1 MVTMNHSRR
10 EFLTSLAAAGCVSV
24 ASAAPEPSA
33 VDVGR
38 QLFVDDVLTESNT
51 LQRRFHR
58 PAIHPASPVLKPETS
73 LEIGNG
79 VIPAASPFS
88 DGVWYDP
95 KDKLFKLWYI
105 AGYDDG
111 FALATSP
118 DGIRWERPN
127 LDVVPGTNRVM
138 KTRVPPPG
146 EPGFIRNGST
156 VWLDHDSKDP
166 SQRFKMFAFFRRG
179 DNQKRAKV
187 PRPVPPDWDQPM
199 AYTSPDGIHWS
210 DGVRT
215 GKCGDN
221 SGMFYN
227 PFRKMWVY
235 NIRSFHSPYNRV
247 RSIREHP
254 DFLQG
259 ASWKE
264 KDVKLWLHADE
275 LDVPDPEL
283 KFRPELYKV
292 DAVAYES
299 RMLAM
304 LAFLMGPSTSDAAA
318 AGVPKINDI
327 QLAYS
332 VDGIKFERPDRTPFL
347 ACSRKEGTWNRG
359 YLHSAGG
366 CCLVVGDELRF
377 YFGGFS
383 GISPKQGKNLYAG
396 SSTGLAVLRRDGF
409 ASLTSDRA
417 EGSFTTKPIL
427 FKGQYLFVNAA
438 IKAGGE
444 LRAEVLDEQ
453 GQVIAPFTARNCN
466 PVKGDRTRHAVAWK
480 ASDNLSK
487 FAGKPVRLRFQVRGG
502 DFYSWWVSPERNGAS
517 HGYVAAGGPGFTGSR
532 DTTGA

>member
-1 MVTMNHSRR
+1 V
-10 EFLTSLAAAGCVSV
+10 AAAGCVSAV
-24 ASAAPEPSA
+24 SATTEASSI
-33 VDVGR
+33 DVGR

-51 LQRRFHR
+51 LPRTFHK
-58 PAIHPASPVLKPETS
+58 PTIHPASPLLKPETP
-73 LEIGNG
+73 LETGNG

-95 KDKLFKLWYI
+95 KDKLYKLWYI

-111 FALATSP
+111 FALATST
-118 DGIRWERPN
+118 DGLHWERTN

-138 KTRVPPPG
+138 KPRVPPPG
-146 EPGFIRNGST
+146 QPGFIRNGST
-156 VWLDHDSKDP
+156 VWLDHESKDP
-166 SQRFKMFAFFRRG
+166 GQRFKMFAFFRRG
-179 DNQKRAKV
+179 DNQKRARV
-187 PRPVPPDWDQPM
+187 PRPIPPDWDQPM
-199 AYTSPDGIHWS
+199 TYTSPDGIHWS
-210 DGVRT
+210 EGIRT

-235 NIRSFHSPYNRV
+235 NVRTFHRPYNRV

-259 ASWKE
+259 ASWTE

-283 KFRPELYKV
+283 QFRPELYKV

-299 RMLAM
+299 RMLGM
-304 LAFLMGPSTSDAAA
+304 LAFLMGPSTGDAAA
-318 AGVPKINDI
+318 AGTPRINDI

-366 CCLVVGDELRF
+366 CCLVVGDQLRF
-377 YFGGFS
+377 YYGGFT

-396 SSTGLAVLRRDGF
+396 SSTGMAVLRRDGF
-409 ASLTSDRA
+409 ASLTSA
-417 EGSFTTKPIL
+417 GTAGSMTTKPVL
-427 FKGQYLFVNAA
+427 FRGKHLFVNAD
-438 IKAGGE
+438 IKQGGE
-444 LRAEVLDEQ
+444 LRVEVLNEQ
-453 GQVIAPFTARNCN
+453 GRVIAPFSSEACL
-466 PVKGDRTRHAVAWK
+466 PVRADGTKQAINWKGAGDV
-480 ASDNLSK
+480 SK
-487 FAGKPVRLRFQVRGG
+487 LTGKPVKFRFNLKGG
-502 DFYSWWVSPERNGAS
+502 DFYSWWVSPDRSGAS
-517 HGYVAAGGPGFTGSR
+517 FGYVAAGGPGFTGSV
-532 DTTGA
+532 DTTEA